1 MWSRDA
7 TGKHLTGSGELALP
21 GGSCHR
27 GELHSMMAASPL
39 FSELKGSLSD
49 ESARIQQEFEIS
61 GDGRTAVAQRTR
73 LVEDILARLWRDIV
87 SPDEA
92 KPANFALVATGGF
105 GRGWLFP
112 YSDIDLLFLF
122 GDRNAEQA
130 FKDPVRRFS
139 QELWDLRLKLSP
151 ASRMLSECDRYDAN
165 NTEFT
170 ISILDCRYL
179 AGDHDLF
186 RRLHDKVIPKVVM
199 RESKALLQGLAEVTR
214 ERHAKYGM
222 TLYHLEPNLKEAPG
236 GLRDCNVASWLAL
249 ISAMDKLHDWPD
261 ASSLRAPVRKQ
272 LEAALDFLMSAR
284 CFLHFR
290 HGRDDNTL
298 SWEAQDEAA
307 VRKVG
312 AADTAELSAA
322 DWMRIY
328 FGHARAVQRTVTQL
342 LEEIPEAWSALY
354 RQVQSW
360 RSRLTT
366 PDFSVVD
373 GLIFLQQP
381 SALQDPE
388 VLLRLFHFMAHHGL
402 KLSATTEYRIE
413 QALPALAS
421 MPPRGAELW
430 LYLQETLLQPHAADA
445 LRAMQSLRLL
455 TLLLPEL
462 KLIDSLVVRD
472 FYHRFTV
479 DEHSFLAIESL
490 HRLKQSQSEWDKRY
504 AELLGELEDPELLYL
519 ALLLHDT
526 GKGVPGGDH
535 VQASLEIAGR
545 AMDRLDVDPKER
557 EEVLFLIGNH
567 LEISAAL
574 RRDIFNPETVA
585 AFADKVGTPERLKML
600 CLLTYADIKAV
611 NPEALT
617 PWKAENVWQL
627 YMGADN
633 YLNHSADQRV
643 HADVNDEKLAR
654 LRSLAPVTS
663 SKFKEFLE
671 GFPQRYLL
679 VHSAEEVMRHMAMAD
694 ELGEDPVQVELKRGR
709 HWYELS
715 LVTRDRPFLFAKLA
729 GVLAAWGMNI
739 VKANAFSNE
748 AGTVVDTLYF
758 TDRFRT
764 LELNLS
770 EWDRFRRSVTSV
782 LLGEADLEKMLR
794 DRQRSEKGAIAK
806 VKVETKIEFD
816 DSCSS
821 TSTLVQV
828 ITQDRPRLLHRIA
841 SCLSDQKCNIEIALI
856 DTEGQMAI
864 DTFYL
869 TSGGAKLKTEHR
881 RQVEKALVE
890 ELRGE

>member
-1 MWSRDA
+1 
-7 TGKHLTGSGELALP
+7 
-21 GGSCHR
+21 
-27 GELHSMMAASPL
+27 MMAASSL
-39 FSELKGSLSD
+39 ISELRGSLSD
-49 ESARIQQEFEIS
+49 ESARIQREFEAS
-61 GDGRTAVAQRTR
+61 GDGRAAVAERTR
-73 LVEDILARLWRDIV
+73 LVEDILARLWRDII
-87 SPDEA
+87 SPDQA

-122 GDRNAEQA
+122 GDRAAEQA
-130 FKDPVRRFS
+130 FKDSIRRFS

-151 ASRMLSECDRYDAN
+151 ATRTLSECDRYDAN

-170 ISILDCRYL
+170 ISLLDCRYL
-179 AGDHDLF
+179 AGDPDLF

-236 GLRDCNVASWLAL
+236 GLRDCNVACWLAL

-272 LEAALDFLMSAR
+272 LDSALDFLMSAR

-307 VRKVG
+307 GRKVG
-312 AADTAELSAA
+312 AADSAELSPA

-360 RSRLTT
+360 RSRLATA
-366 PDFSVVD
+366 DFSVVD

-388 VLLRLFHFMAHHGL
+388 VLLRLFHFMAQHGL

-430 LYLQETLLQPHAADA
+430 LYFEETLLQPHAAEA
-445 LRAMQSLRLL
+445 LRAMHSLRLL

-490 HRLKQSQSEWDKRY
+490 HRLKQSTSEWDKRY
-504 AELLGELEDPELLYL
+504 AELLGELENPELLYL

-526 GKGVPGGDH
+526 GKGIPGGNH
-535 VQASLEIAGR
+535 VEASLEIAGR

-557 EEVLFLIGNH
+557 AEVLFLIENH

-574 RRDIFNPETVA
+574 RRDIFDPETVG

-627 YMGADN
+627 YMGAEN
-633 YLNHSADQRV
+633 YLNRSADHRV

-679 VHSAEEVMRHMAMAD
+679 VHSAEEVMRHMGMAD
-694 ELGEDPVQVELKRGR
+694 ALGDQPVQVELKRGR
-709 HWYELS
+709 HWYELTM
-715 LVTRDRPFLFAKLA
+715 VTRDRPFLFAKLA

-770 EWDRFRRSVTSV
+770 EWERFRRSVTSV

-821 TSTLVQV
+821 TSTLLQV

-869 TSGGAKLKTEHR
+869 TWGGAKLKTEHCKK
-881 RQVEKALVE
+881 VEKALLE
-890 ELRGE
+890 ELRGD

>member
-1 MWSRDA
+1 
-7 TGKHLTGSGELALP
+7 
-21 GGSCHR
+21 
-27 GELHSMMAASPL
+27 MAASSL
-39 FSELKGSLSD
+39 ISELRSSLSD
-49 ESARIQQEFEIS
+49 ESARIQREFEAS
-61 GDGRTAVAQRTR
+61 GDGRAAVAQRTR
-73 LVEDILARLWRDIV
+73 LVEEILARLWRDIV
-87 SPDEA
+87 SPDAA
-92 KPANFALVATGGF
+92 KPANFTLVATGGF
-105 GRGWLFP
+105 GRGWMFP

-122 GDRNAEQA
+122 GDRAAEQA

-151 ASRMLSECDRYDAN
+151 ASRMLSECDRYDPN

-170 ISILDCRYL
+170 ISLLDCRYL

-186 RRLHDKVIPKVVM
+186 RRLHDKVIPKLVM

-214 ERHAKYGM
+214 DRHGKYGM

-298 SWEAQDEAA
+298 SWEAQDDAA
-307 VRKVG
+307 AKRIG
-312 AADTAELSAA
+312 AADSAEISAA

-388 VLLRLFHFMAHHGL
+388 VLLRMFHFMAHHGL

-430 LYLQETLLQPHAADA
+430 LYLQETLLLPHAADA
-445 LRAMQSLRLL
+445 LRAMHSLRLL

-526 GKGVPGGDH
+526 GKGVPGGNH
-535 VQASLEIAGR
+535 VEASLEIANR
-545 AMDRLDVDPKER
+545 AMDRLDMDPKER
-557 EEVLFLIGNH
+557 AEVLFLIGSH
-567 LEISAAL
+567 LELSAAL

-585 AFADKVGTPERLKML
+585 AFAEKMGTPERLKML
-600 CLLTYADIKAV
+600 SLMTFADIKAV

-627 YMGADN
+627 YIGAEN
-633 YLNHSADQRV
+633 YLNRSADQRV

-679 VHSAEEVMRHMAMAD
+679 VHSAEEVMRHMGMAD
-694 ELGEDPVQVELKRGR
+694 QLGEDPVQVELKRGR
-709 HWYELS
+709 HWYELT
-715 LVTRDRPFLFAKLA
+715 LVTRDRPFLFAKLS

-770 EWDRFRRSVTSV
+770 EWGRFRRSVADV
-782 LLGEADLEKMLR
+782 LLGEADLDKMLR
-794 DRQRSEKGAIAK
+794 DRQRAEKGAIAK

-828 ITQDRPRLLHRIA
+828 IAQDRPRLLHRIA
-841 SCLSDQKCNIEIALI
+841 SCLSDQECNIEIALI

-869 TSGGAKLKTEHR
+869 TSGGKKLKAEHCR
-881 RQVEKALVE
+881 LVEKALVE
-890 ELRGE
+890 ELRGD

>member
-1 MWSRDA
+1 
-7 TGKHLTGSGELALP
+7 
-21 GGSCHR
+21 
-27 GELHSMMAASPL
+27 MAASTL
-39 FSELKGSLSD
+39 IGELRGSLQD
-49 ESARIQQEFEIS
+49 ESARIQKEFEAA
-61 GDGRTAVAQRTR
+61 GDGRACVTGRTR
-73 LVEDILARLWRDIV
+73 LIEEILSRLWRDIV
-87 SPDEA
+87 SPDET
-92 KPANFALVATGGF
+92 KPDNFALVATGGF

-112 YSDIDLLFLF
+112 YSDIDILFLF
-122 GDRNAEQA
+122 GDRDAEQTL
-130 FKDPVRRFS
+130 KDPVRRFS

-151 ASRMLSECDRYDAN
+151 ASRTLAECDRYDPN

-170 ISILDCRYL
+170 ISLLDCRYL
-179 AGDHDLF
+179 AGDRDLF
-186 RRLHDKVIPKVVM
+186 RKLHDKVIPKIVL

-214 ERHAKYGM
+214 ERHAKHGM

-236 GLRDCNVASWLAL
+236 GLRDCNVANWLAL
-249 ISAMDKLHDWPD
+249 ISAIDKLHDWPD
-261 ASSLRAPVRKQ
+261 ASSLRAPVRRQ
-272 LEAALDFLMSAR
+272 LDAAIDFLMSAR

-290 HGRDDNTL
+290 HGRDDNAL
-298 SWEAQDEAA
+298 SWEAQDAA
-307 VRKVG
+307 AARKIG
-312 AADTAELSAA
+312 APDVEELSAA

-328 FGHARAVQRTVTQL
+328 FGHARSVQRTVTQL

-360 RSRLTT
+360 RSRVTT

-413 QALPALAS
+413 QALPALAAT
-421 MPPRGAELW
+421 PPRGAELW
-430 LYLQETLLQPHAADA
+430 LYLQETLLQPFAADA

-455 TLLLPEL
+455 GLLLPEL

-479 DEHSFLAIESL
+479 DEHSFLAIECL
-490 HRLKQSQSEWDKRY
+490 HRLRQSQSEWDKRY

-519 ALLLHDT
+519 TLLLHDT
-526 GKGVPGGDH
+526 GKGMSIDNH
-535 VQASLEIAGR
+535 VDASLQIANR

-557 EEVLFLIGNH
+557 AEVLFLIANH
-567 LEISAAL
+567 LELSATL
-574 RRDIFNPETVA
+574 RRDIFDPATVA
-585 AFADKVGTPERLKML
+585 AFAEKMGTPERLKML
-600 CLLTYADIKAV
+600 CLLTYADVKAV

-627 YMGADN
+627 YIAAEN
-633 YLNHSADQRV
+633 YLNRSADQRV
-643 HADVNDEKLAR
+643 HDDVNDEKLAR
-654 LRSLAPVTS
+654 LRSLAPVTGT
-663 SKFKEFLE
+663 KFKAFLE
-671 GFPQRYLL
+671 GFPRRYLL
-679 VHSAEEVMRHMAMAD
+679 VHTAEEVMHHMQMAE
-694 ELGEDPVQVELKRGR
+694 ELGPDPVQVELKRGR
-709 HWYELS
+709 HWYELT
-715 LVTRDRPFLFAKLA
+715 LVTTDRPALFAKLT

-748 AGTVVDTLYF
+748 AGVVVDTLYF

-770 EWDRFRRSVTSV
+770 EWDRFKRSVTSV
-782 LLGEADLEKMLR
+782 LLGEADLDKMLR

-806 VKVETKIEFD
+806 VKVETKVEFD
-816 DSCSS
+816 DSSSS
-821 TSTLVQV
+821 TTTIVQV
-828 ITQDRPRLLHRIA
+828 IAQDRPRLLHRIS
-841 SCLSDQKCNIEIALI
+841 SCLSDQLCNIEIALI

-869 TSGGAKLKTEHR
+869 TSAGKKLAPDHQR
-881 RQVEKALVE
+881 RVERALVQE
-890 ELRGE
+890 VRME

>member
-1 MWSRDA
+1 
-7 TGKHLTGSGELALP
+7 
-21 GGSCHR
+21 
-27 GELHSMMAASPL
+27 MAASSL
-39 FSELKGSLSD
+39 IGELRSALGD
-49 ESARIQQEFEIS
+49 ESARIQRAFEAS
-61 GDGRTAVAQRTR
+61 GDGRAVVAQRTR
-73 LVEDILARLWRDIV
+73 LVEDILLRLWRDVV
-87 SPDEA
+87 SADDN
-92 KPANFALVATGGF
+92 KPANLALVATGGF

-122 GDRNAEQA
+122 GDRDAEQV

-151 ASRMLSECDRYDAN
+151 ALRTLSECERFDPA

-170 ISILDCRYL
+170 ISLLDCRYL
-179 AGDHDLF
+179 AGDRDLF
-186 RRLHDKVIPKVVM
+186 RRLHDKSIPKLVM
-199 RESKALLQGLAEVTR
+199 RECKALLQRLAEVTR
-214 ERHAKYGM
+214 ERHGKYGM

-236 GLRDCNVASWLAL
+236 GLRDCNVANWLAL
-249 ISAMDKLHDWPD
+249 ISAMDKLRDWPD

-307 VRKVG
+307 ARRIG
-312 AADTAELSAA
+312 AADASELSAA

-328 FGHARAVQRTVTQL
+328 FGHARAVQRSVMQL
-342 LEEIPEAWSALY
+342 QEEIPEAWSALY

-360 RSRLTT
+360 RARLTT
-366 PDFSVVD
+366 ADFSVVD

-388 VLLRLFHFMAHHGL
+388 VLLRMFHFMAHHGL
-402 KLSATTEYRIE
+402 KLSATTEYRVE

-430 LYLQETLLQPHAADA
+430 LYLQETLLQPYAADA
-445 LRAMQSLRLL
+445 LRAMHSLRLL

-462 KLIDSLVVRD
+462 KVIDSLVVRD

-479 DEHSFLAIESL
+479 DEHSVLAIESL
-490 HRLKQSQSEWDKRY
+490 HRLKQSKSEWDRRY
-504 AELLGELEDPELLYL
+504 SELLGELEDPELLYL

-526 GKGVPGGDH
+526 GKGMPGNNH
-535 VQASLEIAGR
+535 VEASLEVANH

-557 EEVLFLIGNH
+557 AEVLFLIESH
-567 LEISAAL
+567 LEVSAAL

-585 AFADKVGTPERLKML
+585 AFANKMGTPERLKML

-627 YMGADN
+627 YMGAEN
-633 YLNHSADQRV
+633 YLNRSADQRV

-663 SKFKEFLE
+663 SKFKAFLE

-679 VHSAEEVMRHMAMAD
+679 VHSAEEVMRHMVLAD
-694 ELGEDPVQVELKRGR
+694 GLGDDPVQVELKRGR
-709 HWYELS
+709 HWYELT
-715 LVTRDRPFLFAKLA
+715 LVTRDRPSLFAKLS

-770 EWDRFRRSVTSV
+770 EWERFKRSVTEV

-806 VKVETKIEFD
+806 VKIETKIEFD
-816 DSCSS
+816 EESSS

-869 TSGGAKLKTEHR
+869 TSGGKKLGAER
-881 RQVEKALVE
+881 CRGVEKALVE
-890 ELRGE
+890 QLRGE